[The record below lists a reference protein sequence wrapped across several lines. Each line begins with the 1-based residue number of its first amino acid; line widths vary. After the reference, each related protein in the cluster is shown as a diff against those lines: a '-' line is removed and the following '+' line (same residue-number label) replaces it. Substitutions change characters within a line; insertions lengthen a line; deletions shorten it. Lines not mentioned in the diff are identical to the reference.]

1 MKIFQYI
8 QQYIVGR
15 SVNKWFREQNKDR
28 NRPRIPNTYAK
39 LIDTTQKK
47 IAFATN
53 GAKSM
58 SQMS

>member
-15 SVNKWFREQNKDR
+15 CVNKWLREQNKDR
-28 NRPRIPNTYAK
+28 KRPRIPNTYVK
-39 LIDTTQKK
+39 LIVMTQKK